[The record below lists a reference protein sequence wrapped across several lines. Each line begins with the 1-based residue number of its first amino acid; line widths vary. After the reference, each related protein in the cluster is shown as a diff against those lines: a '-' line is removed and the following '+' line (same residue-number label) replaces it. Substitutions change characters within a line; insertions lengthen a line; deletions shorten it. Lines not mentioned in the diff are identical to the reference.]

1 MLENI
6 YFWKNKNG
14 GNSGKK
20 MLLIS
25 FAILVLLGAGGAG
38 AWYYFVTL
46 PAQKAEE
53 ETKER
58 QRQAAKKLQDDIA
71 SVKDFYAKSL
81 EGASLE
87 QAINVITEMRRSLN
101 DFDILKINGE
111 SYNCDTK
118 VCTFGYTYY
127 PGALLTLPKKTFWGK
142 AYSAS
147 VSDSNSKGKKK
158 DKNKSD
164 FVYKGIESKLNKN
177 NLQALYKDK
186 KDLSLY
192 PCEDVVSYI
201 LTYNSYVKSL
211 HSNDKG
217 GAKNSGEL
225 VIKGVPKSP
234 VNTLESQLTGKV
246 KGYGLLAGKWE
257 MELKGSGNQHV
268 DNIYLALQLLFY
280 KQAYRDAF
288 LIKRIESTNN
298 GIKVSGGL
306 VCKV

>member
-14 GNSGKK
+14 GSSGKK
-20 MLLIS
+20 MLLTL

-53 ETKER
+53 EAKER
-58 QRQAAKKLQDDIA
+58 QRQAVKKLHDDIA

-81 EGASLE
+81 EGASFE

-101 DFDILKINGE
+101 DFDILKIKGE
-111 SYNCDTK
+111 SYACDTK
-118 VCTFGYTYY
+118 VCTFDYTYM
-127 PGALLTLPKKTFWGK
+127 PGTLLTLPKKTFWGK
-142 AYSAS
+142 EYSAS
-147 VSDSNSKGKKK
+147 VPDSNAKGKNKG
-158 DKNKSD
+158 KNKSD
-164 FVYKGIESKLNKN
+164 FVYKGIESKLNN
-177 NLQALYKDK
+177 NKLQALYKAK

-234 VNTLESQLTGKV
+234 VIKLESQLTGKV
-246 KGYGLLAGKWE
+246 KGYGLMAGKWE
-257 MELKGSGNQHV
+257 MQLKGAGNQNV
-268 DNIYLALQLLFY
+268 GESALDLQLMFY

-288 LIKRIESTNN
+288 LINRIESTNN